1 MTMTIEQVLAQL
13 AAGTTPAESE
23 KTAATAVA
31 VAAKAE
37 ADKKAE
43 AEKTAAEAA
52 AKTSEAPKFSPEAM
66 KVAEALTANPEALKA
81 LMDMSEQEEKTA
93 EAEKLAEELEF
104 QGRLFAR
111 GLVAEQTKIAYLA
124 DQIDEAA
131 VEKTAAALGM
141 TLDELMGEKIAD
153 AQDAAYTEAKNNS
166 GAGKRDVALNAT
178 HAGGPATTELK
189 GMSAV
194 ANALKKVRTN
204 KTDLPTNG

>member
-23 KTAATAVA
+23 KTAAAAVA

-52 AKTSEAPKFSPEAM
+52 AKTPEAPKFSPEAM